1 MKHGKKVLSA
11 LLSAAMVMGLSVP
24 VLADDMDGK
33 LVVLHTND
41 MHGHY
46 ETTEEQIG
54 IAGVAALKDHYE
66 GLGADVILL
75 DAGDFSQGT
84 TLVNHEKGLK
94 AAEYLVTAGYDAI
107 SLGNHEFDFGFEA
120 LQDIAAVLKAGNV
133 PILAANVLKK
143 RYK

>member
-1 MKHGKKVLSA
+1 MGTLPA
-11 LLSAAMVMGLSVP
+11 FRTAAISCNASKP
-24 VLADDMDGK
+24 K
-33 LVVLHTND
+33 SNC
-41 MHGHY
+41 
-46 ETTEEQIG
+46 
-54 IAGVAALKDHYE
+54 VAALKDHYE

-120 LQDIAAVLKAGNV
+120 LQDLFHNARAYRLCAEQPAFRPYRPPEREQTDPLPRHK
-133 PILAANVLKK
+133 
-143 RYK
+143 